1 MPGIGWWCVR
11 TDRFDELAGLVERL
25 AVLLASGVP
34 PDGAIGYLD
43 DDRLTALAAGEPPR
57 DPAWRGLAAAWRV
70 AADAGAPVAS
80 TFERFARSL
89 RELGQND
96 RDARTALAGPRATAR
111 LVMVLP
117 VVGVLF
123 GFALGFDI
131 VGALVGT
138 PLGIACLGAGVLLLL
153 LARWWSRRMLARA
166 ARRDPL
172 PGLGLDL
179 VAIAVS
185 GGASLPRALESVGR
199 IESELGLPRVDAAV
213 VDATLAL
220 SARAGVPAAGLLRSA
235 AEHARREARSEGERA
250 AATLGVTLMLP
261 LGLCVLP
268 SFMLLGV
275 APLVLAVISSTVGS
289 FG

>member
-1 MPGIGWWCVR
+1 MR
-11 TDRFDELAGLVERL
+11 ADRFDELAGVVERL
-25 AVLLASGVP
+25 AVLLAAGVP
-34 PDGAIGYLD
+34 PESAVGYLD
-43 DDRLTALAAGEPPR
+43 DPRVGALARGEHPP
-57 DPAWRGLAAAWRV
+57 DAAWSGLAAAWRV
-70 AADAGAPVAS
+70 ASEAGAPLAS
-80 TFERFARSL
+80 TLDRFARSL

-117 VVGVLF
+117 LVGVLF
-123 GFALGFDI
+123 GLALGFDTLR
-131 VGALVGT
+131 VLFTT
-138 PLGIACLGAGVLLLL
+138 PLGIACVVVGVLLLL
-153 LARWWSRRMLARA
+153 VAHLWNRRLLARA

-185 GGASLPRALESVGR
+185 GGASMPRALEAVAR
-199 IESELGLPRVDAAV
+199 VEWELGLPRADDATIA
-213 VDATLAL
+213 ATLAL
-220 SARAGVPAAGLLRSA
+220 SSRAGVPAAGLLRSA
-235 AEHARREARSEGERA
+235 AEQARREARSAGERA

-275 APLVLAVISSTVGS
+275 APLVLAVLSSTAGS

>member
-1 MPGIGWWCVR
+1 VR
-11 TDRFDELAGLVERL
+11 ADRFDELAGVVERL
-25 AVLLASGVP
+25 AVLLAAGVP
-34 PDGAIGYLD
+34 SESAIAYLD
-43 DDRLTALAAGEPPR
+43 DPRVDALARGEHPR

-70 AADAGAPVAS
+70 ASAAGAPLAS
-80 TFERFARSL
+80 TLDRFARSL

-117 VVGVLF
+117 IVGVLF
-123 GFALGFDI
+123 GLALGFDTI
-131 VGALVGT
+131 RVLFTT
-138 PLGIACLGAGVLLLL
+138 PIGIACVLVGVAL
-153 LARWWSRRMLARA
+153 LAIARFWNRRLLVRA

-179 VAIAVS
+179 VAIALS
-185 GGASLPRALESVGR
+185 GGASMPRALETVAR
-199 IESELGLPRVDAAV
+199 VESELGLARVDGV
-213 VDATLAL
+213 TIEQTLAL
-220 SARAGVPAAGLLRSA
+220 SIRAGVPAAGLLRSA
-235 AEHARREARSEGERA
+235 AEQARREARSAGERA

-275 APLVLAVISSTVGS
+275 APLVLAVLSSTARS
-289 FG
+289 FA